1 MTKSTDLSDVRVL
14 LVNGMAAGVVAG
26 LAPVRVGVT
35 MPAGKSAPCRNRSG
49 CSWWWRR
56 GLSTASFSVSPN
68 HKNINRVYYYLKHV
82 KFMKIT
88 AFLCKFWCW

>member
-1 MTKSTDLSDVRVL
+1 MTESTDLSDVRVL

-26 LAPVRVGVT
+26 LAR
-35 MPAGKSAPCRNRSG
+35 
-49 CSWWWRR
+49 WWWRR